1 MDSSLYTAG
10 NDEDYIVNLKK
21 DKSKLEL
28 GQHESWLN
36 YHNCPTESDSKK
48 YGYECNAER
57 KFYPYHYSPFF
68 DIAYLS
74 NQVWDYYNIRKY
86 LEYNIVRRP
95 LIRLT

>member
-10 NDEDYIVNLKK
+10 NDEDYIEDLES

-36 YHNCPTESDSKK
+36 YHNCPSDSYLIDK

-68 DIAYLS
+68 DIAFLS
-74 NQVWDYYNIRKY
+74 NQVRDYYNNKQF
-86 LEYNIVRRP
+86 EKAVR
-95 LIRLT
+95 

>member
-1 MDSSLYTAG
+1 MDSSLYDEEAG
-10 NDEDYIVNLKK
+10 NDEDYIENLER

-36 YHNCPTESDSKK
+36 YHNCPSESDNKNNDNK

-74 NQVWDYYNIRKY
+74 NQVRDYYNNKQF
-86 LEYNIVRRP
+86 EKAVR
-95 LIRLT
+95 

>member
-1 MDSSLYTAG
+1 MSMDSSLYTVG
-10 NDEDYIVNLKK
+10 NDEDYIENLES

-36 YHNCPTESDSKK
+36 YHNCPSDKSDNKK
-48 YGYECNAER
+48 YGYECDAER

-74 NQVWDYYNIRKY
+74 NQDRNYFNNKQF
-86 LEYNIVRRP
+86 EKAVRW
-95 LIRLT
+95 

>member
-1 MDSSLYTAG
+1 MDSSLYDEDSR
-10 NDEDYIVNLKK
+10 NDEDYIENLER

-36 YHNCPTESDSKK
+36 YHNCPSDKSDNKK
-48 YGYECNAER
+48 YGYECDAER

-74 NQVWDYYNIRKY
+74 NQVRDYYNNKQF
-86 LEYNIVRRP
+86 EKAVR
-95 LIRLT
+95 

>member
-10 NDEDYIVNLKK
+10 NDEDYIEDLES

-36 YHNCPTESDSKK
+36 YHNCPSDSDDK

-74 NQVWDYYNIRKY
+74 NQVRDYYNNKQF
-86 LEYNIVRRP
+86 EKAVR
-95 LIRLT
+95 